1 MARIDSGPVDA
12 TDSFDDVPKSKWA
25 DLVDA
30 RSMFLAVKI
39 NYDCRCLVRF
49 CEDAER
55 VWEELGY
62 DSAEHMI
69 RKGYGLDPVEIEL
82 AVAWLK
88 HNEPQVEI
96 GLKEVSKRVKIRE
109 LRDEHPDWTQAR
121 IAQEVGVTRQF
132 VTKVEATESSQWEE
146 IVAIP
151 TDIEGNSSRA
161 DFRKL
166 PSELQ
171 QAVVE
176 KRVSL
181 NAAAIQAGVRHKPSA
196 QELCVRHFRR
206 VENRLETLRHILQE
220 LDDHERAVVADCF
233 SEWLVQGD

>member
-1 MARIDSGPVDA
+1 MARIDSGPIDA
-12 TDSFDDVPKSKWA
+12 TDSFDDVPKSKWHR
-25 DLVDA
+25 LVAA
-30 RSMFLAVKI
+30 RRSFLAAKI

-49 CEDAER
+49 CQDAER
-55 VWEELGY
+55 VWQELGY

-69 RKGYGLDPVEIEL
+69 RKGYWLDPAEIEL

-88 HNEPQVEI
+88 HNEPQTEI

-121 IAQEVGVTRQF
+121 IAQEVGVTKGYISQVFSERF
-132 VTKVEATESSQWEE
+132 ESNDLLN
-146 IVAIP
+146 IP
-151 TDIEGNSSRA
+151 PDLSGKESRA

-176 KRVSL
+176 KKVSL

-206 VENRLETLRHILQE
+206 VDNRLETLRHILQE

-233 SEWLVQGD
+233 SEWLSQGD